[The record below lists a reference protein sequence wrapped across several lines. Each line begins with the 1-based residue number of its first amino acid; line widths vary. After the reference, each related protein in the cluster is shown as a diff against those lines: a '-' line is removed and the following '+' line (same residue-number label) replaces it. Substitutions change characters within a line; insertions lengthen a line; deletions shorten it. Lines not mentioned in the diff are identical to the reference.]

1 MDEWSYTQGS
11 HKNETIKGKLE
22 VVLVEDNMRE
32 TCLRWF
38 GHVQRRPI
46 DTTVRTIGRS
56 DFRDISI
63 RGGRPKKSWI
73 ETAINDL
80 NVHNLT
86 NTVAQNQKDLTC
98 S

>member
-1 MDEWSYTQGS
+1 
-11 HKNETIKGKLE
+11 
-22 VVLVEDNMRE
+22 MRE

-38 GHVQRRPI
+38 DHVQRRPI
-46 DTTVRTIGRS
+46 DATMRTIES
-56 DFRDISI
+56 LEIRDISI

-80 NVHNLT
+80 KVHNLT
-86 NTVAQNQKDLTC
+86 NTIALNQKDLTC